1 MNPDS
6 KIMNF
11 LGRLGD
17 MFILNIL
24 YLLCCVPVVTIGA
37 ATTGLYYTTL
47 KMAENRESYVWKDFL
62 KSFRQNFRQAT
73 VIWLILLAALAVLAM
88 DFLLGGGLAPAVGSV
103 VAVGGIVAAVF
114 LVLEIVYVFPVLAR
128 FENSV
133 LGTMRNA
140 LIMAI
145 RHLPRTVV
153 ILVIH
158 GLPLLLAFASIQAF
172 VRGVWVV
179 LLFTVSVL
187 AYIESRLFSK
197 IFPKYYPK
205 EIDLADGTR

>member
-103 VAVGGIVAAVF
+103 
-114 LVLEIVYVFPVLAR
+114 LAR
-128 FENSV
+128 CDNSIP
-133 LGTMRNA
+133 GTMRNA

-179 LLFTVSVL
+179 LLFTVSIL
-187 AYIESRLFSK
+187 AYIESKLFSK